1 MPRPTRRQRAPL
13 VLGLLVVVL
22 SGLSLDP
29 PSGVSASFTSVTAAV
44 AAVMSSGTL
53 ASPTGVTAV
62 NGTCTVLPSGR
73 QINLSWSASLS
84 TFATGYTILRST
96 TSGSGYASIGSVS
109 GRSTTNF
116 IDSTPVAS
124 TTYFYVVRATRNN
137 WVSANS
143 NQATVTTPT
152 VLCV

>member
-1 MPRPTRRQRAPL
+1 MPRPTCRQRATL
-13 VLGLLVVVL
+13 VLGLLVVAL

-44 AAVMSSGTL
+44 ATVMSSGTL

-62 NGTCTVLPSGR
+62 KGTCSILSSTQV
-73 QINLSWSASLS
+73 NVSWSASAS

-96 TSGSGYASIGSVS
+96 TSGSGYASVGSVS
-109 GRSTTNF
+109 GPSTTSF
-116 IDSTPVAS
+116 TDTTPAFS
-124 TTYFYVVRATRNN
+124 TTYYYVVRATRNN

-152 VLCV
+152 ALCV

>member
-1 MPRPTRRQRAPL
+1 MPRPTRRQRATL
-13 VLGLLVVVL
+13 VLGLLVVAL

-44 AAVMSSGTL
+44 ATVMSSGTL

-62 NGTCTVLPSGR
+62 KGTCSILSSTQV
-73 QINLSWSASLS
+73 NVSWSASAS

-96 TSGSGYASIGSVS
+96 TSGSGYASVGSVS
-109 GRSTTNF
+109 GPSTTSF
-116 IDSTPVAS
+116 TDTTPAFS
-124 TTYFYVVRATRNN
+124 TTYYYVVRATRNN

-152 VLCV
+152 ALCV

>member
-1 MPRPTRRQRAPL
+1 MPRPTHRQRAPL
-13 VLGLLVVVL
+13 VLGLLVVAL

-44 AAVMSSGTL
+44 ATVMSSGTL

-62 NGTCTVLPSGR
+62 KGTCSILSSTQV
-73 QINLSWSASLS
+73 NVSWSASAS

-96 TSGSGYASIGSVS
+96 TSGSGYASVGSVS
-109 GRSTTNF
+109 GPSTTSF
-116 IDSTPVAS
+116 TDTTPAFS
-124 TTYFYVVRATRNN
+124 TTYYYVVRATRNN

-152 VLCV
+152 ALCV